1 MYNGIKKM
9 NESEILNM
17 TSTILIGAE
26 NKLNIKPEILF
37 KDLDSDTTTT
47 PYATMT
53 EEEIL
58 AKLKKSREQG
68 TLRDADDVI
77 SDMRT
82 KYGL

>member
-17 TSTILIGAE
+17 TSTILIRAE

-37 KDLDSDTTTT
+37 KDLDVDTTTT
-47 PYATMT
+47 PYAPMA

>member
-1 MYNGIKKM
+1 MTTTIQIKP
-9 NESEILNM
+9 
-17 TSTILIGAE
+17 E

-37 KDLDSDTTTT
+37 KYLDADTTKTQ
-47 PYATMT
+47 YVTMT

-58 AKLKKSREQG
+58 AKLKTSREQG
-68 TLRDADDVI
+68 TFRDADDVI